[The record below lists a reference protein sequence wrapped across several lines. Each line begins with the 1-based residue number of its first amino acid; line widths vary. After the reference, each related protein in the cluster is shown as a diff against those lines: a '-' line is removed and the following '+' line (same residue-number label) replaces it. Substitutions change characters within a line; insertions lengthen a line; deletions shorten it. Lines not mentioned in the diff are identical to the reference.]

1 MSTLLNALKESGI
14 TVKEVETVK
23 NGVSC
28 TGYQID
34 TGTNIKP
41 VVYYSPDETIE
52 AFVARVC
59 EIAKKPVPQVDV
71 EMITSRKYL
80 LEKSF
85 ICLQKKGGEEICKR
99 SFLDL
104 EMYVRVGVDIADGTG
119 TIKVTPEM
127 VERAGITEDDL
138 FRAAQE
144 NSEEKAQI
152 LSMAEAIG
160 LDEAVMGANPFY
172 VASYPDKAH
181 GAGLL
186 AVNKVLHDFCATNGF
201 GQIYIL
207 PSSTEEILLL
217 PVKFSDPETLAAMVN
232 SVNAETVDPLLQL
245 NPTAYLYDDNL
256 ETVTIACAYE

>member
-85 ICLQKKGGEEICKR
+85 ICLQKKGGVCKGR
-99 SFLDL
+99 GG
-104 EMYVRVGVDIADGTG
+104 YR
-119 TIKVTPEM
+119 
-127 VERAGITEDDL
+127 RW
-138 FRAAQE
+138 
-144 NSEEKAQI
+144 
-152 LSMAEAIG
+152 
-160 LDEAVMGANPFY
+160 
-172 VASYPDKAH
+172 
-181 GAGLL
+181 
-186 AVNKVLHDFCATNGF
+186 NG
-201 GQIYIL
+201 
-207 PSSTEEILLL
+207 
-217 PVKFSDPETLAAMVN
+217 N
-232 SVNAETVDPLLQL
+232 H
-245 NPTAYLYDDNL
+245 
-256 ETVTIACAYE
+256 